1 MITFN
6 GFKFAKNEK
15 DFSASLFDYNGGT
28 CFGFYKARK
37 NGIVLMDHQ
46 KTVIALIAFDGS
58 ISFLVTAWKNEKGQI
73 LCMNSAT
80 DETEKM
86 LNLQGKGYT
95 EKLDLCSDTRKQLE
109 KNIVDFKK

>member
-6 GFKFAKNEK
+6 GFKFAKTEK
-15 DFSASLFDYNGGT
+15 EFSASLFDTGST
-28 CFGFYKARK
+28 CFGFYRGRK
-37 NGIVLMDHQ
+37 NGIILMDHQ
-46 KTVIALIAFDGS
+46 KNVVAFIAFDGS

-73 LCMNSAT
+73 SCMYSAT

-86 LNLQGKGYT
+86 FNLRGKGYI

-109 KNIVDFKK
+109 KIL